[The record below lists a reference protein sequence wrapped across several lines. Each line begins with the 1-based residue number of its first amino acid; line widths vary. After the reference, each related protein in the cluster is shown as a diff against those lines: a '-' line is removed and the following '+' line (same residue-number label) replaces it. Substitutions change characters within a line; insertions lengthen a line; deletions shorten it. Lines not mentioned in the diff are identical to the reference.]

1 MKKFSFKE
9 EIYSTSAI
17 CAMCANCLMRDFANS
32 LILADSNIAAEIV

>member
-9 EIYSTSAI
+9 EIYLGTS
-17 CAMCANCLMRDFANS
+17 AMCANCLMRDFANS